1 MSSYLD
7 LVQAD
12 CLVLLDAVVA
22 LVLVLGCGG
31 WVGDGGGHLPIILS
45 SSSVITISC
54 HHRVVR
60 PWQPAVAQVS
70 RAETHC
76 RVVIACSLEDM
87 VSSEKVRQM
96 ICYHQGDGYHPS
108 FLTSKQCWPTM
119 QPSWLYSPCSQAP
132 SQHRFHST
140 DFLLVWLASCH
151 CHHGVMSC
159 YCCVIY

>member
-1 MSSYLD
+1 MGVDTCPCHSIIIITYNHTLLSY
-7 LVQAD
+7 
-12 CLVLLDAVVA
+12 
-22 LVLVLGCGG
+22 
-31 WVGDGGGHLPIILS
+31 
-45 SSSVITISC
+45 
-54 HHRVVR
+54 HRVVG

-87 VSSEKVRQM
+87 VSSEEVRQM
-96 ICYHQGDGYHPS
+96 ICYDQGDGYHPC

-140 DFLLVWLASCH
+140 DFLLVWVASCH

-159 YCCVIY
+159 YCQLLSCIVISVRSQKSYYTVRSRACECREKHQVS